1 MAITNKVRFTLSDL
15 ELSEI
20 NTALD
25 TLYRILAPKTISLT
39 PKQRRSL
46 AKIGDKSLAF
56 AEKAIELGNQNP
68 DFVPPYVNMEEAN
81 IDFQALKLLRML
93 ERKINNLS
101 QLLED
106 TETQSGNEANT
117 VARGIYDQITDI
129 AKEVGSV
136 ESQKAKEELR
146 SRYPKTS
153 TKAKVSESP
162 SEN

>member
-1 MAITNKVRFTLSDL
+1 
-15 ELSEI
+15 
-20 NTALD
+20 
-25 TLYRILAPKTISLT
+25 
-39 PKQRRSL
+39 
-46 AKIGDKSLAF
+46 
-56 AEKAIELGNQNP
+56 
-68 DFVPPYVNMEEAN
+68 
-81 IDFQALKLLRML
+81 ML

-117 VARGIYDQITDI
+117 VAGIYDQIKDI